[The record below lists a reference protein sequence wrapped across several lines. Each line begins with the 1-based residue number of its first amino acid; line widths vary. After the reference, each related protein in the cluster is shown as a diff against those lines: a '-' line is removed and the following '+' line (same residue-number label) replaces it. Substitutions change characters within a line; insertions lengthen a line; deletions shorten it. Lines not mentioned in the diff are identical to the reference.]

1 MKPGNS
7 ITANQKGFTLV
18 ELIITIIVAGILGAF
33 FIHFM
38 GTALSRSSEAVTMV
52 QDECSAEQIMEEI
65 IADYVQAVN
74 SDPTTALSGLVTK
87 NTNGDYGP
95 GVTMRYIAFYADGTE
110 YSPPPQMTVLKVTVQ
125 DGGSVLTSLLT
136 IDRESTSPPV
146 AF

>member
-1 MKPGNS
+1 MKPGNP
-7 ITANQKGFTLV
+7 ITASQKGFTLV

-38 GTALSRSSEAVTMV
+38 GTALSRSSEAVSIV
-52 QDECSAEQIMEEI
+52 QDECRAEDVMEEI

-74 SDPTTALSGLVTK
+74 SDPATALSSLVTK
-87 NTNGDYGP
+87 NTNRDYGT
-95 GVTMRYIAFYADGTE
+95 GVAMQYIAFDTSGIE

-125 DGGSVLTSLLT
+125 DGGSKLTTLLT
-136 IDRESTSPPV
+136 LDRESTSPPV